1 MNTDHRTIPFHIV
14 KLTLGYFK
22 QQLTDEQHDQLDA
35 WIEDSDENQIMFEEM
50 IESIEHFNLIQSF
63 GVSGKENFEK

>member
-50 IESIEHFNLIQSF
+50 VESIEHFNLVQSF
-63 GVSGKENFEK
+63 GFSGKENFEK